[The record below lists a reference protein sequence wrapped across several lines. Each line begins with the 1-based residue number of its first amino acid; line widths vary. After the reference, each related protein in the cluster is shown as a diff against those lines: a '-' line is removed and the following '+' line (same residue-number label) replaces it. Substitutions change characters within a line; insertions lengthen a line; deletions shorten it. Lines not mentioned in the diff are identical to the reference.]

1 MTYCTIFKPD
11 FSQLVSWSEEPEK
24 VSTLPRCVKEKI
36 LQALGDAEL
45 VHAESFPQSGTLMP
59 RIDENKTEHEY
70 MQQVEGEND
79 ENAPEDA
86 NLEPEEGGESEE
98 DLVPEPKTPKDDFE
112 PTEQQKKDLQI
123 AHENC
128 GHPTAKDFARLL
140 RRGNARP
147 EIASW
152 VAKHFKCPTCESNQR
167 PKARRPTAVP
177 KTYRFNHVVGIDLV
191 SKVFDGV
198 EYYWLN
204 VVCWGTGYQM
214 VYLVQGDGS
223 KTPKNVW
230 ETFVDSWTRIFGMPE
245 MVVMDPGTEFK
256 AHFAQMCNGNGGVVL
271 PTDARAP
278 WQNGRTN
285 RTGRQG
291 VVKAV

>member
-1 MTYCTIFKPD
+1 MFTQIKMFFTLLLVVGLAGAGVYVMKLRSDNAILKVNQQ
-11 FSQLVSWSEEPEK
+11 QLETAIADQSK
-24 VSTLPRCVKEKI
+24 VL
-36 LQALGDAEL
+36 
-45 VHAESFPQSGTLMP
+45 
-59 RIDENKTEHEY
+59 
-70 MQQVEGEND
+70 
-79 ENAPEDA
+79 
-86 NLEPEEGGESEE
+86 
-98 DLVPEPKTPKDDFE
+98 
-112 PTEQQKKDLQI
+112 EQQKKDLQI

-152 VAKHFKCPTCESNQR
+152 VAKHFKCPACESNQR

-191 SKVFDGV
+191 SKDFEGV

-214 VYLVQGDGS
+214 VYLVQGDGT

-230 ETFVDSWTRIFGMPE
+230 ETLVDSWIRIFGMPE
-245 MVVMDPGTEFK
+245 MLSLI
-256 AHFAQMCNGNGGVVL
+256 HI
-271 PTDARAP
+271 
-278 WQNGRTN
+278 
-285 RTGRQG
+285 
-291 VVKAV
+291 